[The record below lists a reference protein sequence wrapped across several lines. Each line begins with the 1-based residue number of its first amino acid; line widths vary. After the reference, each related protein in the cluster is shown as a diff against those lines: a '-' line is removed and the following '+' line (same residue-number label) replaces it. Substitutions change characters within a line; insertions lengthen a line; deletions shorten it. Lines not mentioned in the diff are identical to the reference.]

1 MSWVFSSSKDGE
13 STTWETL
20 IAFTGKK
27 KKKKVLFSGSVYF
40 SNSHSFFLVLSLDT
54 AENNPTPPA
63 FLPPSV
69 FIHISKSALSLL
81 WASSKLRDH
90 RSLSECSYITP
101 PGSSLSSWHLVT
113 FTATECYKEWQGF
126 IFQSNARKQV
136 WDITNP
142 TKQAAPCNSHPL
154 MLQWIFANA
163 FWHLLAPS
171 HLFLYRQDLGLW
183 QHCPSPAAVLK
194 LPILSSP
201 SQKYRTDAYAWSWL

>member
-1 MSWVFSSSKDGE
+1 MENPQPEKPWSPSLE
-13 STTWETL
+13 
-20 IAFTGKK
+20 KK
-27 KKKKVLFSGSVYF
+27 NIMFSGSVYF
-40 SNSHSFFLVLSLDT
+40 SNSHSFFLVLSLHT

-81 WASSKLRDH
+81 WDSSKLRDH

-113 FTATECYKEWQGF
+113 FTATKCYKEWQGF
-126 IFQSNARKQV
+126 ICQSNARKQV

-154 MLQWIFANA
+154 MLQWIFASA
-163 FWHLLAPS
+163 LLT
-171 HLFLYRQDLGLW
+171 LVGT
-183 QHCPSPAAVLK
+183 
-194 LPILSSP
+194 LSSV
-201 SQKYRTDAYAWSWL
+201 SL